1 MIDFVPAGPGRRFAH
16 SRRVRL
22 GDVSVGATLRPDAF
36 ARYLQD
42 VAGDDWDDAVGP
54 DEDTWV
60 VRRTSVR
67 LIEGASW
74 PRLGDVVTVSTWC
87 AGTGAAWAERRSDL
101 ALGDVVVAQASAL
114 WVPID
119 AEGRPR
125 RIRRNFFEIYGEGAL
140 RKVPGRVSAPT
151 LAASATRPW
160 QLRRA
165 DFDVVGHVNNAA
177 VWETLSELAP
187 EVHSA
192 SVYHLGALEESDD
205 VTLASAPGRFWLVVD
220 GAVRVAG
227 EFD

>member
-1 MIDFVPAGPGRRFAH
+1 
-16 SRRVRL
+16 
-22 GDVSVGATLRPDAF
+22 
-36 ARYLQD
+36 
-42 VAGDDWDDAVGP
+42 
-54 DEDTWV
+54 
-60 VRRTSVR
+60 
-67 LIEGASW
+67 
-74 PRLGDVVTVSTWC
+74 
-87 AGTGAAWAERRSDL
+87 
-101 ALGDVVVAQASAL
+101 
-114 WVPID
+114 
-119 AEGRPR
+119 
-125 RIRRNFFEIYGEGAL
+125 
-140 RKVPGRVSAPT
+140 VSAPT